1 MIALSIIVIGAT
13 YIFALPALIRLQR
26 LNIGHLIAYLSPVV
40 PHVLW
45 WVLAAAGVGAQSLTN
60 IIEVVFV
67 GFIVIITSYVCA
79 FVVSKKVSGGKLGKI
94 FLGIILSGTI
104 MLRIFMP
111 TLPE

>member
-1 MIALSIIVIGAT
+1 MIALSLIVIGAT
-13 YIFALPALIRLQR
+13 YILALPALMRLQR
-26 LNIGHLIAYLSPVV
+26 LDIGHFIAYLSPIV
-40 PHVLW
+40 PHLLW
-45 WVLAAAGVGAQSLTN
+45 WVVAAAGIGGQSLAN

-79 FVVSKKVSGGKLGKI
+79 FVVSKKISGGKLGRI